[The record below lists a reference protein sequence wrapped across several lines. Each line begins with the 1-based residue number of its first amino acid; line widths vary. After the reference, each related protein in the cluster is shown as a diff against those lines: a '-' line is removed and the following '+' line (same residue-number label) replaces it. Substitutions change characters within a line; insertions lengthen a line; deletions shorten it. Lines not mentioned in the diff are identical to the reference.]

1 MAKQQYF
8 LLIDGHALIYR
19 AYHAFPELSTSTGML
34 VNAVYGFSRNILT
47 AIRDYEPSHI
57 AVAFD
62 HPQPTFRHSAFE
74 QYKANRESMPRDLIP
89 QIEIIKQVV
98 TSLNIPQFEL
108 AGFEADD
115 LIGTIQCQ
123 LKDQT
128 EVEDLM
134 TVIVT
139 GDRDTFQLVSDK
151 THVWM
156 PGRGKN
162 QSDTEY
168 DRDGVK
174 TKMGVYPEQIID
186 LKALMGDASDNI
198 PGVKG
203 VGEKTATKLIQHYG
217 SLEAL
222 YQAVDDWQ
230 AGEQQPHAGILKQ
243 GLVDKL
249 LADKESAFLSYQ
261 LATIQCDVPIKLE
274 LDECRV
280 SGYDKEGA
288 AKLFEELDFKSLI
301 KLLPPDD
308 FELGIQ
314 NALF

>member
-19 AYHAFPELSTSTGML
+19 AYHAFPELSTSSGLL
-34 VNAVYGFSRNILT
+34 VNAVYGFTRNILT
-47 AIRDYEPSHI
+47 AIRDYQPSHI

-62 HPQPTFRHSAFE
+62 HPQPTFRHTAFE
-74 QYKANRESMPRDLIP
+74 QYKANRVTMPEDLQP
-89 QIEIIKQVV
+89 QIPIIKQVV

-128 EVEDLM
+128 QVEDLM

-162 QSDTEY
+162 QSDTEF

-174 TKMGVYPEQIID
+174 TKMGVYPDQIID
-186 LKALMGDASDNI
+186 LKSLMGDASDNI

-217 SLEAL
+217 SLDAL
-222 YQAVDDWQ
+222 YQAVDEWQ
-230 AGEQQPHAGILKQ
+230 AGEQQKHVGILKQ

-249 LADKESAFLSYQ
+249 VTDKDNALMSYT

-288 AKLFEELDFKSLI
+288 AKLLEEYDFKSLVR
-301 KLLPPDD
+301 LLPPDD

-314 NALF
+314 SALF